1 MESDYSPEQ
10 IKVEKHK
17 TIKKKPQPKKLD
29 TQRNKDGKNKKQSII
44 EASQKLIAERGI
56 RNCNIAKI
64 AKNAGVVDSILYHYF
79 VNKEDLLFA
88 TLAEQL
94 KKASEEL
101 ETHLFGIVDPMSK
114 LGKVIWYH
122 LHMNDYDTEF
132 ARITKHLLLECRSK
146 KAFYQHECFSI
157 LREYV
162 NDVRLILEEGIIKNI
177 FHRNF
182 EPALATEMIFG
193 LLDEESLSCF
203 ASREVEKTIPDFTP
217 IMHLITAMIGN
228 ERNKNEGANHHD
240 KRTVILKAAKH
251 LFAEKGYDKAT
262 VIEIANL
269 ANVAEGTVYEYFEN
283 KKDLFYSIPTKQ
295 FLNYKNSMQEFIISR
310 KPLVNLR
317 RLIYLYFLH
326 LTTDREYLMIYLHDI
341 IRDRQFYSTDAFK
354 RYFDYIADLN
364 PILDEGKES
373 GVFDPNV
380 NNRVF
385 RNLFLG
391 SFTHLA
397 IRWFVL
403 NKRTPLQMM
412 DEFNQVATLLCRAVV
427 SEKGLQE
434 PLGFNDAF

>member
-1 MESDYSPEQ
+1 MESDYSPQ
-10 IKVEKHK
+10 QVKEKQ
-17 TIKKKPQPKKLD
+17 TSAVSKKRQHRV
-29 TQRNKDGKNKKQSII
+29 TGVHRNRDARNKKQLII
-44 EASQKLIAERGI
+44 KASEKLIAEKGI
-56 RNCNIAKI
+56 RNCNISKI

-101 ETHLFGIVDPMSK
+101 DTHLFGIVDPLSK

-122 LHMNDYDTEF
+122 LNMNDYDTEF
-132 ARITKHLLLECRSK
+132 ARITKHLLLECRSTK
-146 KAFYQHECFSI
+146 QFYQHECFTI
-157 LREYV
+157 LRGYV
-162 NDVRLILEEGIIKNI
+162 NDVRLILEEGIEKGI
-177 FHRNF
+177 FHQNF
-182 EPALATEMIFG
+182 DPALVTEMIFG

-203 ASREVEKTIPDFTP
+203 ASKEVDKTIPDFNP

-228 ERNKNEGANHHD
+228 ERNKKADVHQSD
-240 KRTVILKAAKH
+240 KRTIILKAAKQ
-251 LFAEKGYDKAT
+251 LFAKKGYDKAT

-269 ANVAEGTVYEYFEN
+269 ANVAEGTIYEYFKN

-295 FLNYKNSMQEFIISR
+295 FLNYKNSMQEFIVSK

-354 RYFDYIADLN
+354 HYFEFVADLN
-364 PILDEGKES
+364 PILDEGKDV
-373 GVFDPNV
+373 GVFSHDV
-380 NNRVF
+380 DNRVF

-391 SFTHLA
+391 TFTHLA

-403 NKRTPLQMM
+403 HKRTPLQMM

-427 SEKGLQE
+427 SEKGLLE
-434 PLGFNDAF
+434 PLGFSDSF

>member
-1 MESDYSPEQ
+1 MESNYNLDQ
-10 IKVEKHK
+10 IKTEKQE
-17 TIKKKPQPKKLD
+17 TTAKKRPSE
-29 TQRNKDGKNKKQSII
+29 TQKNINKRQAII

-64 AKNAGVVDSILYHYF
+64 AKHAGVVDSILYHYF

-88 TLAEQL
+88 TLAEQI

-114 LGKVIWYH
+114 LGKVVWYH
-122 LHMNDYDTEF
+122 LHMNDHDTEF
-132 ARITKHLLLECRSK
+132 ARTTKHLLLECRSK
-146 KAFYQHECFSI
+146 KVFYQHECFSI
-157 LREYV
+157 LRGYV
-162 NDVRLILEEGIIKNI
+162 NDLRLILEEGITKNI
-177 FHRNF
+177 FHKNF
-182 EPALATEMIFG
+182 EPALVTEMIFG

-203 ASREVEKTIPDFTP
+203 ASKEVDKTIPDFNP
-217 IMHLITAMIGN
+217 IMHLIRSMIGN
-228 ERNKNEGANHHD
+228 ERYKREDTHHTD
-240 KRTVILKAAKH
+240 KRTDILKAAKH

-269 ANVAEGTVYEYFEN
+269 AHVAEGTVYEYFEN
-283 KKDLFYSIPTKQ
+283 KKDLFYSIPNKQ
-295 FLNYKNSMQEFIISR
+295 FLNYKHSMQEFVVS
-310 KPLVNLR
+310 KEPLINLR

-354 RYFDYIADLN
+354 RYFDCIADLN
-364 PILDEGKES
+364 PILDEGKKS
-373 GVFDPNV
+373 GIFDSNV
-380 NNRVF
+380 DNRVF

-403 NKRTPLQMM
+403 DKRTPLQMM
-412 DEFNQVATLLCRAVV
+412 DEFNQVAALLCRAVV
-427 SEKGLQE
+427 SEKGLSQ
-434 PLGFNDAF
+434 PLGFNESF

>member
-1 MESDYSPEQ
+1 MESDYSPQEV
-10 IKVEKHK
+10 KVKKHGAAL
-17 TIKKKPQPKKLD
+17 KKRPQRETD
-29 TQRNKDGKNKKQSII
+29 IHRNRDSRNKKQLII
-44 EASQKLIAERGI
+44 KASEKLIAEKGV
-56 RNCNIAKI
+56 RNCNISKI

-101 ETHLFGIVDPMSK
+101 ETHLFGIVDPLSK
-114 LGKVIWYH
+114 LGKVVWYH

-132 ARITKHLLLECRSK
+132 ARITKHLLLECRSTK
-146 KAFYQHECFSI
+146 QFYQHECFTI
-157 LREYV
+157 LRGYV
-162 NDVRLILEEGIIKNI
+162 NDVRLILEEGIEKGI
-177 FHRNF
+177 FHQNF
-182 EPALATEMIFG
+182 DPALVTEMIFG
-193 LLDEESLSCF
+193 ILDEESLSCF
-203 ASREVEKTIPDFTP
+203 ASKEVDKTIPDFNP
-217 IMHLITAMIGN
+217 IMNLITAMIGN
-228 ERNKNEGANHHD
+228 ERNKNADVHHQD
-240 KRTVILKAAKH
+240 KRMIILKAAKQ

-269 ANVAEGTVYEYFEN
+269 ANVAEGTVYEYFKN

-295 FLNYKNSMQEFIISR
+295 FLNYKNSMQEFITSR

-317 RLIYLYFLH
+317 RLFYLYFLH

-354 RYFDYIADLN
+354 SYFDCVADLN
-364 PILDEGKES
+364 PILDEGKEL
-373 GVFDPNV
+373 GIFAPDVD
-380 NNRVF
+380 NRVF

-391 SFTHLA
+391 TFTHLA

-427 SEKGLQE
+427 TEKGLLE
-434 PLGFNDAF
+434 PLGFSDPF